1 MRASLKCADDA
12 ARLVSEIG
20 FLPLFAGSIPGF
32 SVEELTPGQ
41 WWTDL
46 TDDPWSWRETLAGR
60 DDVIYG
66 KLFEG
71 RAGFV
76 SREWFPTLINL
87 RRNGYDF
94 DSRWEEGLAT
104 PLCHAIMREVEK
116 EPGLLKSEL
125 KKRAGAKGFE
135 GAVTL
140 LQEQTYLLIGGFDRR
155 RNRVGEPYG
164 WHIARLTTPEAMFG
178 AEWATQRYAEAPEAS
193 RARIE
198 AHLRALLPKAETNA
212 LRRLIG

>member
-1 MRASLKCADDA
+1 MRASLRCAEDA

-20 FLPLFAGSIPGF
+20 FLPLFAGPVPGF

-41 WWTDL
+41 WWTGL
-46 TDDPWSWRETLAGR
+46 ADDPWGWREALAGR
-60 DDVIYG
+60 GDVLYG
-66 KLFEG
+66 KFFEG
-71 RAGFV
+71 HAGFV

-87 RRNGYDF
+87 RRDGYDF

-104 PLCHAIMREVEK
+104 PLCHSIMLEVEK

-125 KKRAGAKGFE
+125 KKRAGGKGFE

-140 LQEQTYLLIGGFDRR
+140 LQEQTYLLICGFDRR
-155 RNRVGEPYG
+155 RNRFGEPYG
-164 WHIARLTTPEAMFG
+164 WHIARLTTPEAAFG
-178 AEWATQRYAEAPEAS
+178 AEWATQMYAEAPEAS

-198 AHLRALLPKAETNA
+198 AHLHTLLPKAEPEA